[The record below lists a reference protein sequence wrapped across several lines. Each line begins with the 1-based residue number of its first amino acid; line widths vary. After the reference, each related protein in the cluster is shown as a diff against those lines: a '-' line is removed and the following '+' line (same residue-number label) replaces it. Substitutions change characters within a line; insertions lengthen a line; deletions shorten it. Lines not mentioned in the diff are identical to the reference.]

1 MNAVAEFA
9 YDQLARDLAELARVL
24 GNADTSASLLENARA
39 LRAELDRYRDFHAA
53 VADHAERKPIVP
65 GGFSEGQL
73 NAASAEW
80 VPVRGQERLAERGE
94 KCRLLASEV
103 NYTGA
108 RHYVAT
114 VQAGTHW
121 YRIDVKRLKRGGR

>member
-9 YDQLARDLAELARVL
+9 YDQLARDIAELARVL

-39 LRAELDRYRDFHAA
+39 LRAELDRYRNFHAA

-65 GGFSEGQL
+65 GGFSEGRL

-114 VQAGTHW
+114 VQAGTNW